1 MPAMLDQSCICV
13 IYFEYCFRTERHLMV
28 SNLTTASQAV
38 GQMFDAVAKTQEL
51 AVGALTSA
59 VDALA
64 DLKPVQAPEL
74 PVASVRE
81 VSDFSFGVAERVLNQ
96 QKALTLEVIAA
107 AERLLVAQP
116 AKPAATKAKTA

>member
-1 MPAMLDQSCICV
+1 
-13 IYFEYCFRTERHLMV
+13 MV

-81 VSDFSFGVAERVLNQ
+81 VSDFSFGLAERVLNQ